1 MRFLILISL
10 IVAVFLSIY
19 PTSAKDL
26 QVFDYSDRSYSKK
39 NPNQIRLH
47 KNILT
52 LLERAIF
59 GKSKK
64 RKRNRRGAVKLMLH
78 QWKDIN
84 METLQDFVATF
95 PKLRWLLEQNH
106 DIIRNYITSVASL
119 PRRGG
124 VTRRLRLW
132 CRSGI
137 GYHLEISRKGR
148 VVARHQQ
155 SPDGLLEMVSVRTGV
170 VAIRNSKRKYICMN
184 RKGRLISKVR
194 SPADCINEIHYNE
207 IQ

>member
-155 SPDGLLEMVSVRTGV
+155 SPDGKS
-170 VAIRNSKRKYICMN
+170 IFFSIC
-184 RKGRLISKVR
+184 GF
-194 SPADCINEIHYNE
+194 
-207 IQ
+207 QG